1 MNLEKLLHN
10 VSVESIIGKTDDINI
25 SEVHFDSRKVCKG
38 DLFVAINGTQLNGH
52 DFISKATK
60 QGAVAIILESLPV
73 DVNDEICYVLVKDS
87 SYSMSI
93 IAENF
98 YGFPSKK
105 INLIGVTGT
114 NGKTTIVT
122 LLYNLFSNMGY
133 SAGMLSTIENKIGK
147 RTIKST
153 HTTPDALSIN
163 KMLSEMIEEGCE
175 YCFMEV
181 SSHSLDQNRV
191 SRLNFDGAVFTNIS
205 HEHLDYH
212 NNFKEY
218 IYTKKKLF
226 DSLDSSSFAITNV
239 DDKNGNFMLLN
250 TKAKRVTYGLRS
262 ISDYKCKILDSNL
275 YVTHLSFNSKE
286 IYLNLIGE
294 FNTYNFLAI
303 YAVAH
308 QLGINEEDALVNI
321 SQLHSADGRF
331 QTIRSLDNITGIVD
345 YAHTPDAY
353 TNVLSTINKI
363 RDNNANLIVVFGCG
377 GDRDKEKR
385 SDMTSIA
392 VNMSDHVII
401 TSDNPR
407 SEKIEDIV
415 FDMTQCLN
423 SKDKDKTI
431 VIPDRKEAIKMST
444 QLARTGDIIVLLG
457 KGHERYQEVDGLKY
471 PFDDMEILKKYIN
484 KNKK

>member
-1 MNLEKLLHN
+1 MNLDKLLHN
-10 VSVESIIGKTDDINI
+10 VSVKSIIGKIDNLNI
-25 SEVHFDSRKVCKG
+25 SEVHFDSRKVSKG
-38 DLFVAINGTQLNGH
+38 DLFVAINGTQVNGH
-52 DFISKATK
+52 DFIAKATK
-60 QGAVAIILESLPV
+60 QGAVAIILESLPQ
-73 DVNDEICYVLVKDS
+73 DLSDDMCYILVADS
-87 SYSMSI
+87 SYSLSI
-93 IAENF
+93 IAEN
-98 YGFPSKK
+98 YYDSPSKK
-105 INLIGVTGT
+105 IKLIGVTGT

-133 SAGMLSTIENKIGK
+133 LAGMLSTIENKIGK

-153 HTTPDALSIN
+153 HTTPDAISIN
-163 KMLSEMIEEGCE
+163 KMIAEMIEEGCE

-191 SRLNFDGAVFTNIS
+191 SRLKFDGAVFTNIS

-212 NNFKEY
+212 NSFKEY

-226 DSLDSSSFAITNV
+226 DSLDYSSFAITNS
-239 DDKNGNFMLLN
+239 DDKNGNIMLLN
-250 TKAKRVTYGLRS
+250 TKAKRITYAIRS
-262 ISDYKCKILDSNL
+262 ISDYQCKILDSNID
-275 YVTHLSFNSKE
+275 YTHLSFNNKE
-286 IYLNLIGE
+286 IHINLIGE
-294 FNTYNFLAI
+294 FNSYNFLAI

-308 QLGINEEDALVNI
+308 QLGINEDKALVNI

-331 QTIRSLDNITGIVD
+331 QTIRNLENVTGIVD

-407 SEKIEDIV
+407 SENIDDIIS
-415 FDMTQCLN
+415 DMTRSLN
-423 SKDKDKTI
+423 SNDKDKTI

-444 QLARTGDIIVLLG
+444 QLARSGDIIVLLG
-457 KGHERYQEVDGLKY
+457 KGHEKYQEVDGVKY